1 MLQIKNIRFQTISLL
16 MVLFVAGC
24 GFHLRGAIELPA
36 LYERVYLLDKG
47 YADISKPLIQAF
59 ESVGVIMVGSPAE
72 ATSIITLLSRGTQRR
87 AVNVAGREI
96 REYEL
101 QLDVTFVV
109 QDAQGIQLSD
119 AQTVSIIRNFKNDV
133 NNTLGKDNEEDVIR
147 EEMNQAAILQI
158 LRRLKA
164 IAP

>member
-59 ESVGVIMVGSPAE
+59 ESVGVTMVNSAAE
-72 ATSIITLLSRGTQRR
+72 ASSIITLLSRGTQRR

-133 NNTLGKDNEEDVIR
+133 NNTLGKDNEEEVIR
-147 EEMNQAAILQI
+147 QEMNQAAILQI